1 MKFIYQ
7 IGRFDR
13 NYNQDLNFIYKKTLY
28 PSPLS
33 SISLKRYFNNNATL
47 VLIYPVSIVYN
58 ENALQSL
65 KDDPFAININA
76 NISDYLAYP
85 KMILKH
91 HPHNVGN
98 EFLVVHSLGEY
109 TVKKLNVK
117 VDLEAS
123 YDDIVLEILLDMI
136 ERYLEKKN
144 EKNEFY
150 VDISS
155 GHNIY
160 VAALLEAVKHFSVFS
175 QLMNWQ
181 NKDLRPNIYI
191 TFSDPILGSS
201 ATQYQIYIQPIEF
214 KALFSSPV
222 KKDDIDLGSGC
233 RLSYRYF
240 KDKEE
245 IKKKLDEIL
254 NQFGIVFS
262 AIKNN
267 SPLALYHY
275 GCHDL
280 KEIIDILKRIIEDIE
295 DKLSKDWKH
304 SPNLS
309 KDSYLKIILS
319 LGFYAGIAEVLES
332 NKIQKYGEEGV
343 ALNEIKEKFGS
354 AGNSIYEIFNLH
366 THVSLSGYE
375 IHNLQHG
382 KGQENKTLIE
392 RACETWE
399 KLGKYLLYEDETSDF
414 NERNFLAHVGFERTV
429 TEVRKM
435 SDKLYVRYSPG
446 EKTKKR
452 IELCLK
458 KYM

>member
-1 MKFIYQ
+1 M
-7 IGRFDR
+7 
-13 NYNQDLNFIYKKTLY
+13 NTLY

-65 KDDPFAININA
+65 KNDPFAINITA
-76 NISDYLAYP
+76 NISNYLADP
-85 KMILKH
+85 KMILKD

-109 TVKKLNVK
+109 TVNRLNVN
-117 VDLEAS
+117 VDLKAS

-136 ERYLEKKN
+136 KRYLEKKD

-175 QLMNWQ
+175 QLMKWQ
-181 NKDLRPNIYI
+181 NKDLRPAIYI

-201 ATQYQIYIQPIEF
+201 ASHYQIYIQPIEF

-222 KKDDIDLGSGC
+222 KKDDIDLSSGC

-245 IKKKLDEIL
+245 IKKRLDEIL

-267 SPLALYHY
+267 TPLALYHY
-275 GCHDL
+275 GYHNPG
-280 KEIIDILKRIIEDIE
+280 EIIDILKRIIKDIE
-295 DKLSKDWKH
+295 DELSKDWKQ
-304 SPNLS
+304 SPNLL

-319 LGFYAGIAEVLES
+319 LGFYAGIVEVLES
-332 NKIQKYGEEGV
+332 NKIQKYDKSQKYGEEGV

-366 THVSLSGYE
+366 THVSLLGYE
-375 IHNLQHG
+375 IHKLQHG
-382 KGQENKTLIE
+382 KGQGNKTLIE
-392 RACETWE
+392 RAGETWE
-399 KLGKYLLYEDETSDF
+399 KLGKYFEDETSDF
-414 NERNFLAHVGFERTV
+414 SDLNERNFLAHTGFERTV

-435 SDKLYVRYSPG
+435 SDKLYVRYSLG
-446 EKTKKR
+446 EKTKNK
-452 IELCLK
+452 IESFLK